1 MRPNANKMSAD
12 FPGSYTWKDFMQ
24 PSLMD
29 PWSDTEASEDEEE
42 LVTDNA
48 PTRTCIIDLTEAV
61 MKSKQQKNLRKK
73 KTTVTKQ
80 ASVNHTLWSANTAST
95 CVKIHGKGAAIYEP
109 QEEAASENDDE
120 SVDSDVSVAS
130 SSQIPVSLS
139 SDWLPSTPTSFIS
152 RVKGPSLHRESLVVN
167 FGEAYNEGQSLPRRF
182 SVDLS
187 RLIARSTDG
196 TSGVG
201 GEVPVPDVVLVFCP
215 GSVVNGCQHS
225 LPTASHYVRYVTIP
239 CPVFHVIH
247 VHILFYF

>member
-1 MRPNANKMSAD
+1 MRPNVNKMSEH

-29 PWSDTEASEDEEE
+29 PWSDMEASEDEEDM
-42 LVTDNA
+42 VTDNA

-73 KTTVTKQ
+73 KTTVTKE
-80 ASVNHTLWSANTAST
+80 ASVNYTVWSANTASI
-95 CVKIHGKGAAIYEP
+95 CVKIHGKGTAIYEP
-109 QEEAASENDDE
+109 QEESSSENDDE

-139 SDWLPSTPTSFIS
+139 SDWLPSTPTTFIS

-167 FGEAYNEGQSLPRRF
+167 FGEAHKEGQSLPRRF

-215 GSVVNGCQHS
+215 GGVINGCQDS
-225 LPTASHYVRYVTIP
+225 LYAASRHVRYVKIS
-239 CPVFHVIH
+239 CPVLHVIH
-247 VHILFYF
+247 VHI